1 MIPTARQTNL
11 VIFLGCTLLILI
23 ALYMQHIMGL
33 IPCYLCVTQRV
44 FVIATALIALLAFLH
59 HRHTRFY
66 GAITALSALAGGF
79 FSGKQLWLQHL
90 PEERVPACG
99 PPVEYLFSNSA
110 MRWACYCAVT
120 ATVPRC
126 NGCFSASAFP
136 VGLWFAL
143 SCWLRWVCGKWFAA
157 SEFAARTRRTDP
169 VSGHW

>member
-11 VIFLGCTLLILI
+11 VIFLGCTLLILV

-44 FVIATALIALLAFLH
+44 FVIATGLIALLAFLH

-99 PPVEYLFSNSA
+99 PPVEYLFDLFKFSDALGMLLRGDGN
-110 MRWACYCAVT
+110 CAEVQWLFLGLSIPGWT
-120 ATVPRC
+120 LV
-126 NGCFSASAFP
+126 CFILLA
-136 VGLWFAL
+136 AL
-143 SCWLRWVCGKWFAA
+143 GVWQMV
-157 SEFAARTRRTDP
+157 RRQ
-169 VSGHW
+169 

>member
-1 MIPTARQTNL
+1 MIPTTRQTNL

-33 IPCYLCVTQRV
+33 VPCYLCVTQRV
-44 FVIATALIALLAFLH
+44 FVIATGLIALLAFLH

-99 PPVEYLFSNSA
+99 PPVEYLFDVFNFSDALGMLLRGDGN
-110 MRWACYCAVT
+110 CAEVQWLFLGLSIPGWT
-120 ATVPRC
+120 LV
-126 NGCFSASAFP
+126 CFILLAAL
-136 VGLWFAL
+136 GLWQM
-143 SCWLRWVCGKWFAA
+143 V
-157 SEFAARTRRTDP
+157 RRQ
-169 VSGHW
+169 